1 MINVDNRK
9 NVKAHTM
16 YEFRNEEPSLGRAS
30 PRRRI
35 VLMRHGAV
43 DYFRPDGA
51 PVESHGVALNA
62 QGRDQ
67 ADAAGAALAQ
77 HGVKF
82 DRAIVS
88 GLPRTM
94 ETAQRVLAAAG
105 QSHLKLEVQ
114 PALAEIRGGSV
125 ADIPEGRVEAA
136 FTEPFTTT
144 RDVESM
150 RFLGGESIGEMLDR
164 VLPAFEA
171 LLARKD
177 WDCLLLVLHGGVN
190 RALLSRALAG
200 GRAFFGRFEQSPAC
214 MNIVDVGER
223 DLIVRATNLA
233 PTQWLH
239 ARERHT
245 SMEKLF
251 AQYAQ
256 TRQFT

>member
-1 MINVDNRK
+1 MNTLEG
-9 NVKAHTM
+9 KAALVTGAG
-16 YEFRNEEPSLGRAS
+16 RGLGRAS
-30 PRRRI
+30 ATRRRI

-43 DYFRPDGA
+43 DYFRPDGT
-51 PVESHGVALNA
+51 PVESHGVPLNA
-62 QGRDQ
+62 QGREQ
-67 ADAAGAALAQ
+67 ADAAGETLAR
-77 HGVKF
+77 HAVTF

-88 GLPRTM
+88 GLPRTV

-105 QSHLKLEVQ
+105 QGHLPLEVE
-114 PALAEIRGGSV
+114 PALSEIRGGSV
-125 ADIPEGRVEAA
+125 ADIPADRVEAA

-171 LLARKD
+171 LLARRD

-214 MNIVDVGER
+214 INIVDVGER
-223 DLIVRATNLA
+223 DQIVRATNLA

-256 TRQFT
+256 TRQFA